1 MTVLR
6 FLLPD
11 LAAVSRRTQRAVAG
25 ATWLMFGLL
34 AINIAHTQFGL
45 GGAGFDKLLNAWGQ
59 NVVLACACA
68 VVAARVRTGGA
79 PGCKPLLAAIALWTV
94 GNLWW
99 GFVLYDMVESPFPSP
114 ADAGWL
120 AFYPCAYLCI
130 GLRLHSSAR
139 DLPRSAWLD
148 GLVGILSV
156 GAVGV
161 SIVVAPVLAGAEGS
175 RAAVLTNAAYPLADL
190 LLLGLTV
197 AVLVLHGR
205 RGGRAWALLAA
216 GFGLFAFA
224 DSLYLARL
232 AADTYTAGTVL
243 DSLWVIALVIMALAS
258 WQPLEKPGNVDP
270 GHLGVLMPPLL
281 FAVAALGLLVYAG
294 VAHVSPVAVALAG
307 TAVLAAMARAALTV
321 REIRGFHEARR
332 QAATDELT
340 GLPNRREFGSQLR
353 SQLALAG
360 ARDEPLALLIVDIDR
375 FKELNDA
382 LGHHA
387 GDAVLAQ
394 IGPRLRSVL
403 RNDDVLA
410 RLGGD
415 EFAVLLPGAR
425 SAEEI
430 GLRIARALDDR
441 FPVEGIDVQIGVS
454 IGIAVFPEH
463 GQDAGTL
470 LRHAD
475 VAMYQAKSARSG
487 HAFYAHEEDRNTRER
502 LELIGEL
509 RDAVTLG
516 QLVVHYQPIVDLA
529 TGDVTEVEA
538 LVRWQH
544 PERGLLAPG
553 EFVPLA
559 EQTGVMRQLT
569 DHMLGTALAQ
579 GEQWR
584 REGLD
589 IGVAVNVSASTL
601 LEAGWADAVIA
612 ALERWSTPPARLR
625 IEITEDALLV
635 DRERGLAVVR
645 CLGDAGVGVSLDDFG
660 TGFSSL
666 ALLKQL
672 AVDEL
677 KIDRTFVDNALDDA
691 ADAAIVQAVAALARQ
706 LGLRAVAEGVEDEAT
721 LRAVAEWG
729 ATYAQ
734 GYYLSRPVP
743 AAVLTERLA
752 GSSRLDVD
760 GPWVDVPRSR
770 SQLFARPPGIA
781 H

>member
-1 MTVLR
+1 MR
-6 FLLPD
+6 
-11 LAAVSRRTQRAVAG
+11 G
-25 ATWLMFGLL
+25 
-34 AINIAHTQFGL
+34 
-45 GGAGFDKLLNAWGQ
+45 NA
-59 NVVLACACA
+59 
-68 VVAARVRTGGA
+68 
-79 PGCKPLLAAIALWTV
+79 
-94 GNLWW
+94 
-99 GFVLYDMVESPFPSP
+99 
-114 ADAGWL
+114 
-120 AFYPCAYLCI
+120 
-130 GLRLHSSAR
+130 
-139 DLPRSAWLD
+139 
-148 GLVGILSV
+148 
-156 GAVGV
+156 
-161 SIVVAPVLAGAEGS
+161 
-175 RAAVLTNAAYPLADL
+175 
-190 LLLGLTV
+190 
-197 AVLVLHGR
+197 
-205 RGGRAWALLAA
+205 
-216 GFGLFAFA
+216 
-224 DSLYLARL
+224 
-232 AADTYTAGTVL
+232 
-243 DSLWVIALVIMALAS
+243 
-258 WQPLEKPGNVDP
+258 
-270 GHLGVLMPPLL
+270 
-281 FAVAALGLLVYAG
+281 
-294 VAHVSPVAVALAG
+294 
-307 TAVLAAMARAALTV
+307 
-321 REIRGFHEARR
+321 
-332 QAATDELT
+332 
-340 GLPNRREFGSQLR
+340 
-353 SQLALAG
+353 
-360 ARDEPLALLIVDIDR
+360 DEPLALLIIDIDR

-403 RNDDVLA
+403 RTDDILA

-415 EFAVLLPGAR
+415 EFAVLLPGTR
-425 SAEEI
+425 SAEEV
-430 GLRIARALDDR
+430 GVRIAQALDDR
-441 FPVEGIDVQIGVS
+441 FPVEGIDVQIGASV
-454 IGIAVFPEH
+454 GIAVFPQH

-470 LRHAD
+470 MRHAD
-475 VAMYQAKSARSG
+475 VAMYQAKTSRSG

-529 TGDVTEVEA
+529 TGAVTEVEA

-569 DHMLGTALAQ
+569 DHVLDTALAQ

-584 REGLD
+584 SEGLD

-601 LEAGWADAVIA
+601 LEAGWADAVTA

-635 DRERGLAVVR
+635 DQQRGLAVVR

-677 KIDRTFVDNALDDA
+677 KIDRTFVDNALDES
-691 ADAAIVQAVAALARQ
+691 ADAAIVQAVAGLARQ

-743 AAVLTERLA
+743 AAELTARLA
-752 GSSRLDVD
+752 GTDRLDLP
-760 GPWVDVPRSR
+760 GPWPDAPRSR
-770 SQLFARPPGIA
+770 LFARRTGVP

>member
-1 MTVLR
+1 MMVLR

-11 LAAVSRRTQRAVAG
+11 LAAVSRRSQRAVAA
-25 ATWLMFGLL
+25 ATWLMFTLL
-34 AINIAHTQFGL
+34 AVNIAHTQFGL
-45 GGAGFDKLLNAWGQ
+45 GGDGFDKLLNAWGQ

-68 VVAARVRTGGA
+68 VVAVRVRTGGA
-79 PGCKPLLAAIALWTV
+79 PGCRPLLAAIALWTV

-99 GFVLYDMVESPFPSP
+99 GFVLYDMVEPPFPSP

-130 GLRLHSSAR
+130 GLRLHASAR

-156 GAVGV
+156 GALGV

-243 DSLWVIALVIMALAS
+243 DSLWVVALVIMALAS
-258 WQPLEKPGNVDP
+258 WQPLEKPGKVDP

-307 TAVLAAMARAALTV
+307 AAVLAAMARTSLTV

-340 GLPNRREFGSQLR
+340 GLPNRREFSNQLR
-353 SQLALAG
+353 SHLARAG
-360 ARDEPLALLIVDIDR
+360 ARGEPLALLIVDIDR

-454 IGIAVFPEH
+454 IGIAVFPQH

-470 LRHAD
+470 MRHAD
-475 VAMYQAKSARSG
+475 VAMYQAKTSRSG

-569 DHMLGTALAQ
+569 DHMLETALAQ

-584 REGLD
+584 SEGLD

-612 ALERWSTPPARLR
+612 ALARWSTPPARLR

-743 AAVLTERLA
+743 AAELTERLA
-752 GSSRLDVD
+752 GSSRLDLD
-760 GPWVDVPRSR
+760 GPWPDAPRSR
-770 SQLFARPPGIA
+770 SQLFARPTGSA
-781 H
+781 R

>member
-1 MTVLR
+1 MKVLR
-6 FLLPD
+6 SLLPD
-11 LAAVSRRTQRAVAG
+11 LVAVSPRARRAVAA
-25 ATWLMFGLL
+25 ATVLMFALL
-34 AINIAHTQFGL
+34 AVNLAHTQFGL
-45 GGAGFDKLLNAWGQ
+45 GGSGLDKLLNAWGQ
-59 NVVLACACA
+59 NLVLACACA
-68 VVAARVRTGGA
+68 LVAVRVRSGGA
-79 PGCKPLLAAIALWTV
+79 PGCRPLLAGMVLWTT

-99 GFVLYDMVESPFPSP
+99 GFVLYGMADAPFPSP

-130 GLRLHSSAR
+130 GLRLRASAR

-156 GAVGV
+156 GALGV
-161 SIVVAPVLAGAEGS
+161 STVVAPVLAGAEGS
-175 RAAVLTNAAYPLADL
+175 RAAVLTNAAYPLADV

-216 GFGLFAFA
+216 GFGLFAVA

-232 AADTYTAGTVL
+232 AADTYAAGTVL

-258 WQPLEKPGNVDP
+258 WQPLDKPGKVDP
-270 GHLGVLMPPLL
+270 GHLGVLVPPLL
-281 FAVAALGLLVYAG
+281 FSVAALALLVYAG
-294 VAHVSPVAVALAG
+294 LDHVSPVAVALAG
-307 TAVLAAMARAALTV
+307 AAVLAAMARTALTV

-353 SQLALAG
+353 SHLARAG
-360 ARDEPLALLIVDIDR
+360 ARDEPLALLIIDIDR

-403 RNDDVLA
+403 RTDDILA

-425 SAEEI
+425 SAEEV
-430 GLRIARALDDR
+430 GVRIARALEER
-441 FPVEGIDVQIGVS
+441 FPVEGIDVQVLAS
-454 IGIAVFPEH
+454 VGIAVFPEH
-463 GQDAGTL
+463 GQDASTL
-470 LRHAD
+470 MRRAD
-475 VAMYQAKSARSG
+475 VAMYQAKTSRSG
-487 HAFYAHEEDRNTRER
+487 HAFYAQEQDRNTRER

-529 TGDVTEVEA
+529 TGAVTEVEA

-544 PERGLLAPG
+544 PDRGLLAPG
-553 EFVPLA
+553 EFVPLC

-569 DHMLGTALAQ
+569 DHVLETALAQ
-579 GEQWR
+579 GARWR
-584 REGLD
+584 SEGLD

-601 LEAGWADAVIA
+601 LEAGWADAVTA

-635 DRERGLAVVR
+635 DQERALAVVR
-645 CLGDAGVGVSLDDFG
+645 CLGEAGVGVSLDDFG
-660 TGFSSL
+660 TGYSSL

-677 KIDRTFVDNALDDA
+677 KIDRSFVDSALEDT
-691 ADAAIVQAVAALARQ
+691 ADAAIVQAVAGLARQ

-721 LRAVAEWG
+721 LRAVAAWG
-729 ATYAQ
+729 ATFAQ
-734 GYYLSRPVP
+734 GYYLSRPV
-743 AAVLTERLA
+743 AAAELTARLA
-752 GSSRLDVD
+752 ASNRLVLR
-760 GPWVDVPRSR
+760 GPWPDSPRSR
-770 SQLFARPPGIA
+770 SGLFARPTSVT

>member
-1 MTVLR
+1 MT
-6 FLLPD
+6 
-11 LAAVSRRTQRAVAG
+11 RT
-25 ATWLMFGLL
+25 
-34 AINIAHTQFGL
+34 
-45 GGAGFDKLLNAWGQ
+45 
-59 NVVLACACA
+59 
-68 VVAARVRTGGA
+68 
-79 PGCKPLLAAIALWTV
+79 
-94 GNLWW
+94 
-99 GFVLYDMVESPFPSP
+99 
-114 ADAGWL
+114 
-120 AFYPCAYLCI
+120 
-130 GLRLHSSAR
+130 
-139 DLPRSAWLD
+139 
-148 GLVGILSV
+148 
-156 GAVGV
+156 
-161 SIVVAPVLAGAEGS
+161 
-175 RAAVLTNAAYPLADL
+175 
-190 LLLGLTV
+190 
-197 AVLVLHGR
+197 
-205 RGGRAWALLAA
+205 
-216 GFGLFAFA
+216 
-224 DSLYLARL
+224 
-232 AADTYTAGTVL
+232 
-243 DSLWVIALVIMALAS
+243 
-258 WQPLEKPGNVDP
+258 
-270 GHLGVLMPPLL
+270 
-281 FAVAALGLLVYAG
+281 
-294 VAHVSPVAVALAG
+294 
-307 TAVLAAMARAALTV
+307 ALTV

-353 SQLALAG
+353 AHLARAG
-360 ARDEPLALLIVDIDR
+360 EHDEPLALLIIDIDR

-403 RNDDVLA
+403 RTDDVLA

-415 EFAVLLPGAR
+415 EFAVLLPGTR

-430 GLRIARALDDR
+430 GVARSRRRSTSASRSRASTSRSARASGSR
-441 FPVEGIDVQIGVS
+441 S
-454 IGIAVFPEH
+454 SREH

-475 VAMYQAKSARSG
+475 VAMYQAKTSRSG

-529 TGDVTEVEA
+529 TGAVTEVEA

-569 DHMLGTALAQ
+569 DHVLETALAQ

-584 REGLD
+584 SEGLD

-601 LEAGWADAVIA
+601 LEAGWADAVTA

-635 DRERGLAVVR
+635 DQERGLAVVR

-677 KIDRTFVDNALDDA
+677 KIDRSFVDNALDDS
-691 ADAAIVQAVAALARQ
+691 ADAAIVQAVAGLARQ

-743 AAVLTERLA
+743 AAELTERSP
-752 GSSRLDVD
+752 GSSRLDLP
-760 GPWVDVPRSR
+760 GPWPERRRARGSSPARRASRASALGALPLGHRRGDLVGAEAALQAARELRQRGPPTAAPSRRPAARRRSR
-770 SQLFARPPGIA
+770 SGRARSRAATRGGDLLGRARRHVAGQLDAGVVEHARRR
-781 H
+781 